1 MPGQADLSI
10 LAAYDQVCRAHD
22 KIADFR
28 GKLLALLPIA
38 SAGGLL
44 LLISD
49 NGISDGVKA
58 YLGPIGIFAVFATLG
73 LLAHE
78 LRGIQRC
85 FYLQRCARKLESKM
99 LNSMSEFGAFTFTN
113 KARNWTGAPLAAA
126 LIYPAV
132 IGAWIY
138 MSLEGFG
145 VSCVVKGGLSV
156 CIGVAS
162 TAGVGFLVYK
172 FDSQAEADYLTAN
185 EETETL
191 QKATSASEQDR

>member
-1 MPGQADLSI
+1 MEGETNISL
-10 LAAYDQVCRAHD
+10 LAAYNQVCSAHD
-22 KIADFR
+22 RIADFR

-38 SAGGLL
+38 SAGGLFL
-44 LLISD
+44 FISKK
-49 NGISDGVKA
+49 GISDGVKA
-58 YLGPIGIFAVFATLG
+58 YLGPIGIFAVLASLD

-78 LRGIQRC
+78 LRVIQRC
-85 FYLQRCARKLESKM
+85 FYLQRCARMLESKIPD
-99 LNSMSEFGAFTFTN
+99 SMCEFGAFTFTS

-145 VSCVVKGGLSV
+145 VSCMVKGVSSV

-162 TAGVGFLVYK
+162 AAGIGFLVLK
-172 FDSQAEADYLTAN
+172 FYRQSDADYEKVKYTTKALK
-185 EETETL
+185 E
-191 QKATSASEQDR
+191 ATSSLGQDR